1 MARITTNFMTSRLA
15 RVLPVLCVTLL
26 PGLANAELE
35 SLTENELS
43 TVSGA
48 GIGLVLEDFK
58 FAHGTDIDNGQVFKI
73 GGIKSTDGQDVE
85 IVVNQLYIAGA
96 GSNYGETLNP
106 VNLGRLVNPF
116 SIDVVDGNDLG
127 ITDKAV
133 LSLAAP
139 TKVAATEGYDC
150 MNTGA
155 VAGSGTCSSR
165 PMTADFA
172 GERPDIGL
180 QMNITVGSNQ
190 SSNLNIHAQSAVI
203 DGSYLRLWGD
213 DERNQLAGQ
222 FKLNFYS
229 PELSINSCSQ
239 DGSTCGSRIR
249 MSDFALELALG
260 NVYQPMFIDVD
271 GAGNFVIEVQA
282 IAKPAAGS
290 IGSDG
295 LRASSDAATWDFYNS
310 YYNNPEFR
318 SNLSIGNFS
327 VGDRDFGSAR
337 VEGMLVQYLHIQ
349 TQDLAP

>member
-1 MARITTNFMTSRLA
+1 MARITIQTRRRLFSPILA
-15 RVLPVLCVTLL
+15 VALAILPVMVS
-26 PGLANAELE
+26 AELE
-35 SLTENELS
+35 SMTENELS
-43 TVSGA
+43 DVAGA

-58 FAHGTDIDNGQVFKI
+58 FAHGTDVANGQIFKI
-73 GGIKSTDGQDVE
+73 GGIKSSDGQDVE

-116 SIDVVDGNDLG
+116 TIDVVDGNDLG
-127 ITDKAV
+127 IGDRAV
-133 LSLAAP
+133 LSIAAP
-139 TKVAATEGYDC
+139 TKVAPTEGYDC
-150 MNTGA
+150 LNSGA
-155 VAGSGTCSSR
+155 TAGSGTCSSR

-180 QMNITVGSNQ
+180 QMNITVGANQ

-213 DERNQLAGQ
+213 SDRNQLVGQ

-239 DGSTCGSRIR
+239 DGSSCGSRIR
-249 MSDFALELALG
+249 MQDFALELALG
-260 NVYQPMFIDVD
+260 NQFQPMFLDVD
-271 GAGNFVIEVQA
+271 GTGNFVVEVQA

-290 IGSDG
+290 IGADG
-295 LRASSDAATWDFYNS
+295 LRASSDAATWDFYND
-310 YYNNPEFR
+310 YYTNPELR
-318 SNLSIGNFS
+318 SNLTIGNYS
-327 VGDRDFGSAR
+327 VGARDFGSAR
-337 VEGMLVQYLHIQ
+337 VEGMLIQYLKIQ

>member
-1 MARITTNFMTSRLA
+1 M
-15 RVLPVLCVTLL
+15 
-26 PGLANAELE
+26 
-35 SLTENELS
+35 TENELS